1 MIFGI
6 GGRSVCPNAHV
17 MKITCMISHDH
28 MMTTWMVISHDDL
41 VQVVIT
47 RTLAEADE
55 LGTALPR
62 YLGKVLSHRTGHLYP
77 KINQEFSDNWSQ
89 NLTD

>member
-6 GGRSVCPNAHV
+6 GGRSVCQIAPV
-17 MKITCMISHDH
+17 MKMTCLISHDH
-28 MMTTWMVISHDDL
+28 MMMTWMMISQGHL
-41 VQVVIT
+41 LQVVIT

-62 YLGKVLSHRTGHLYP
+62 YLGEVLSHKTGHLYP
-77 KINQEFSDNWSQ
+77 KINQEYSDNWSQ